1 RGDKRCGAEPDVG
14 PCKAAFQHWYYNRET
29 TSCQPFIY
37 GGCSGNKNNYVSKES
52 CTAACTVVERL
63 TANPE
68 TTPPRLVTGRCWTRA
83 TVPDSVRCCKFP
95 IFKPFKVLS
104 RSVASG

>member
-1 RGDKRCGAEPDVG
+1 MNKRSKQKKETNKNKVLCFSVLILGLCAVVQSERCGAEPDVG

-52 CTAACTVVERL
+52 CTAACTGKKHTCLRL
-63 TANPE
+63 
-68 TTPPRLVTGRCWTRA
+68 RR
-83 TVPDSVRCCKFP
+83 
-95 IFKPFKVLS
+95 
-104 RSVASG
+104 